1 MKFKQLDAHEL
12 VQGQKEKLTNFG
24 EIKRKSKFLKPTTFI
39 GRMFVGICFELV
51 LYFSL
56 II

>member
-51 LYFSL
+51 LIDYLFF
-56 II
+56 